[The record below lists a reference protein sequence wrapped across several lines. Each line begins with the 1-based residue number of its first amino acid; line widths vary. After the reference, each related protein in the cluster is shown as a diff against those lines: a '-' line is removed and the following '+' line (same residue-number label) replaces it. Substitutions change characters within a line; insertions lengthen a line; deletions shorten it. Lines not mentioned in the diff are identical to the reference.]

1 MELQLMQSH
10 HLVVAAVTQVAVLVA
25 QKAVLHQVAV
35 NHLEVQVL
43 ANHPVAVQVQKIVAT
58 HHQVQLNQVVLV
70 VQAIVVSHQA
80 QVVVVK
86 HLVHQAAVHLN
97 QAQEQLAHQVK
108 ILMVQFL
115 IVMHLVL

>member
-1 MELQLMQSH
+1 MQSH
-10 HLVVAAVTQVAVLVA
+10 HLVVAAVTQAAVLVA

-43 ANHPVAVQVQKIVAT
+43 ANHPVAVQVQKIVVT
-58 HHQVQLNQVVLV
+58 HYQVQLNQVVLV
-70 VQAIVVSHQA
+70 VQAIVVSHQVQVA
-80 QVVVVK
+80 AVVVVVK

-97 QAQEQLAHQVK
+97 QAQGQLAHQVK

-115 IVMHLVL
+115 IAMHLVL

>member
-1 MELQLMQSH
+1 MQSH
-10 HLVVAAVTQVAVLVA
+10 HLVVAAVVTQVAVLVA

-80 QVVVVK
+80 QVVVVVK

>member
-1 MELQLMQSH
+1 MQSH
-10 HLVVAAVTQVAVLVA
+10 HLVVAAVTQAAVLVA

-43 ANHPVAVQVQKIVAT
+43 ANHPVAVQVQKIVVT
-58 HHQVQLNQVVLV
+58 HYQVQLNQVVLV
-70 VQAIVVSHQA
+70 VQAIVVSHQV
-80 QVVVVK
+80 QVAVVVK

-97 QAQEQLAHQVK
+97 QAQGQLAHQVK

-115 IVMHLVL
+115 IAMHLVL

>member
-1 MELQLMQSH
+1 MQSH
-10 HLVVAAVTQVAVLVA
+10 HLVVAVVTQAAVLVA
-25 QKAVLHQVAV
+25 QKAVLHQAAAV
-35 NHLEVQVL
+35 SHLEVQVL
-43 ANHPVAVQVQKIVAT
+43 ANHLVAVQVQKIVVI

-70 VQAIVVSHQA
+70 VQAIVVSHQV
-80 QVVVVK
+80 QVVVK

-115 IVMHLVL
+115 IAMHLVL

>member
-1 MELQLMQSH
+1 MQSH
-10 HLVVAAVTQVAVLVA
+10 HLVVAAVTQAVVLVA

-43 ANHPVAVQVQKIVAT
+43 ANHPVAVQVQKIVVT
-58 HHQVQLNQVVLV
+58 HYQVQLNQVVLV
-70 VQAIVVSHQA
+70 VQAIVVSHQVQVA
-80 QVVVVK
+80 VVVVVVVK

-97 QAQEQLAHQVK
+97 QAQGQLAHQVK

-115 IVMHLVL
+115 IAMHLVL